1 MLPDGSFEDDMEEG
15 PGKHRDKRE
24 SRKPKKNNHKM
35 LLEKLKN

>member
-15 PGKHRDKRE
+15 PGKQREKRDQKKP
-24 SRKPKKNNHKM
+24 RKSNHKM